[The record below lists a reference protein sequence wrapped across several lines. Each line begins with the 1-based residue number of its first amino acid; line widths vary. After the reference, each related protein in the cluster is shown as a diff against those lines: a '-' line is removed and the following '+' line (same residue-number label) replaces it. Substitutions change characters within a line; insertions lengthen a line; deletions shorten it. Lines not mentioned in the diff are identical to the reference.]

1 MKAHD
6 EYDPN
11 FFSKNNVTS
20 SKSAEI
26 IVPLIIELVSP
37 RSVIDIGC
45 GTGTWL
51 SVFKANNVDEITGV
65 DGHWVQDEMLLIPKS
80 CFVVHDLTQSLNL
93 ERRFDLA
100 VSLEVAEHLDR
111 KYARNFVSTL
121 VKLSSV
127 VAFSAAIPFQKG
139 AHHVNEEWPDY
150 WAKLFGEHEYVPIDC
165 IREKIWNHKD
175 VAWWYAQNIL
185 VFAEK
190 KYVLKNP
197 KLQRASELT
206 RLSQLSI
213 VHPGKHLEAAALISP
228 GLKQVLRMLPRLT
241 INAIKYRLNYVHR
254 CCFGGLVGALHWYS
268 LPKVLHFFRRHGAR
282 NKRCPDRMRL

>member
-1 MKAHD
+1 MKAD
-6 EYDPN
+6 DDYDPI
-11 FFSKNNVTS
+11 FFAKNNATS

-26 IVPLIIELVSP
+26 IVPLIIDLVSP
-37 RSVIDIGC
+37 HSVIDIGC

-51 SVFKANNVDEITGV
+51 SVFKAHNVDEITGV

-80 CFVVHDLTQSLNL
+80 CFLAYDLTQSLNI

-111 KYARNFVSTL
+111 RCARNFVSTL

-127 VAFSAAIPFQKG
+127 IVFSAAIPFQDG
-139 AHHVNEEWPDY
+139 THHVNEEWPDF

-165 IREKIWNHKD
+165 IREMIWNNED

-190 KYVLKNP
+190 KYVLNNP
-197 KLQRASELT
+197 KLQRAFELT
-206 RLSQLSI
+206 RVSQLSI
-213 VHPGKHLEAAALISP
+213 VHPGMHLQTAHLQAALRSP
-228 GLKQVLRMLPRLT
+228 DLKEVLGMLARLT
-241 INAIKYRLNYVHR
+241 INAIKRRLNYVRR
-254 CCFGGLVGALHWYS
+254 CYFGSSAQ
-268 LPKVLHFFRRHGAR
+268 
-282 NKRCPDRMRL
+282 NDET